1 MTNHHSASDSLD
13 LTAIAH
19 RAMLDADFVP
29 DIPPRVSQELR
40 SLQSPSKSVVAEPAT
55 RDLRP
60 LLWSSIDDR
69 KSRDLDQVEHAE
81 SLPNGDVRLRVGIAD
96 VDALVHKESKIDAHA
111 AENATS
117 VYTGVKT
124 FSMLPEKLS
133 TDMTSLVGNADR
145 LSIVIEVVLS
155 KDGTVKASDI
165 YRATVHNY
173 AKLSY
178 EAVGNWLDE
187 NGEIPSAVASVP
199 GMEAQIR
206 LQLETSMRLREL
218 RKQNGA
224 LEL

>member
-69 KSRDLDQVEHAE
+69 KSRDLDQVECAE
-81 SLPNGDVRLRVGIAD
+81 SLPGGDIRVLVGIAD
-96 VDALVHKESKIDAHA
+96 VDSYVRKGSAIDGLAHT
-111 AENATS
+111 NGTS

-124 FSMLPEKLS
+124 FHMLPEQLS
-133 TDMTSLVGNADR
+133 TDLTSLISGADR
-145 LSIVIEVVLS
+145 AAIVTEMIVGP
-155 KDGTVKASDI
+155 DGAVKAHDV
-165 YRATVHNY
+165 YQ
-173 AKLSY
+173 
-178 EAVGNWLDE
+178 E
-187 NGEIPSAVASVP
+187 
-199 GMEAQIR
+199 
-206 LQLETSMRLREL
+206 
-218 RKQNGA
+218 
-224 LEL
+224 